1 LEESDWQLPITA
13 LIKKSARP
21 LVNQEA
27 LIEVA
32 LIEQDTLIFLFILIK
47 TSYLCGK
54 FLLMFFRRAAAF
66 LLLLVFFAQAFS
78 RYLLVADYYVNSS
91 SYLADCVNKDRPWMH
106 CNGRCQLC
114 KKLHQQAG
122 GEDKQSP
129 ERRSGNNGD
138 EPLYSTASLG
148 DFNAL
153 HILALI
159 KLQYTELSAGK
170 PIGMPRDL
178 FHPPGDRLA

>member
-1 LEESDWQLPITA
+1 
-13 LIKKSARP
+13 
-21 LVNQEA
+21 
-27 LIEVA
+27 
-32 LIEQDTLIFLFILIK
+32 
-47 TSYLCGK
+47 
-54 FLLMFFRRAAAF
+54 MFFRRTVAF

-78 RYLLVADYYVNSS
+78 RYLVVADYYVNSS
-91 SYLADCVNKDRPWMH
+91 SYLAGCINKDRPWMH

-129 ERRSGNNGD
+129 ERRSANSAD
-138 EPLYSTASLG
+138 ETLYSTSSFT

-153 HILALI
+153 HFVALI
-159 KLQYTELSAGK
+159 KLHYSELSAGK
-170 PIGMPRDL
+170 PVAMPRDL